1 MSDLIESAVAVLA
14 AKFDGGIGDG
24 IGGAA
29 KFVIAGEG
37 ALMLDAAGVR
47 AGDEPADVT
56 LTADADTFQ
65 AILEGDLSP
74 TAAFMSGRLAI
85 EGDMG
90 LALRLGSTL
99 A

>member
-1 MSDLIESAVAVLA
+1 MSDLIESALA
-14 AKFDGGIGDG
+14 ALGAKFDGGID
-24 IGGAA
+24 GAA
-29 KFVIAGEG
+29 KFVITGEG
-37 ALMLDAAGVR
+37 ALMLDGEGVR
-47 AGDEPADVT
+47 AGDEPAEVT

-85 EGDMG
+85 DGDMG
-90 LALRLGSTL
+90 LALRLGAAL